1 MLLGVILV
9 RVCELEFE
17 SYPSHILRLRK
28 NDLFIYLIE
37 QIIFIFLY
45 CSLMFI
51 LYPLAV
57 CKQSLQIIGLE
68 LAIDPLPQGQFLT
81 L

>member
-1 MLLGVILV
+1 MGLAQGHNAVKAAKPVGGGGGGGALGVILV

-37 QIIFIFLY
+37 
-45 CSLMFI
+45 
-51 LYPLAV
+51 
-57 CKQSLQIIGLE
+57 
-68 LAIDPLPQGQFLT
+68 
-81 L
+81 